1 MFKWIDM
8 KRKQKELLNLMAKMK
23 MERYYLVDM
32 KEFTNRYRLI
42 IGIYAGGSISEFTK
56 HKEELDNWLGCI
68 SRITPIRFTNT
79 FIMDCCTVDVGKYE
93 FKPVKTKPTQLYIGK
108 TFFNENY
115 FIDITKDPHLAIF
128 GMTGSGKSM
137 LLAIV
142 LTNLIYNHSKEIELY
157 LCQTH
162 KRDLDL
168 FKYCSCVK
176 LNCYTSQETKFVL
189 EKALKCIQDRSI
201 KFAELGIKDIT
212 QYNRVNGHKMKRKFY
227 IFEEISLYT
236 PSETDNDDEYALKE
250 IVWRL
255 LLNILKLGRSAG
267 IHVIMLSQRST
278 VSNLGGKNGDV
289 KSNLTK
295 ITFYQNSN
303 TNSQNVLDTN
313 DATRL
318 DNLECCVL
326 DTKGITVI
334 KVPYVDEDM
343 TILHK
348 YVPEMHIFG
357 MKTVN
362 NNNVNFKKQ
371 VEYVNFSQENT
382 KKTTTNSNKLLKIE
396 QKTQKNDEKQSKIV
410 NNSNNSNKLL
420 KKGVICDE

>member
-1 MFKWIDM
+1 M
-8 KRKQKELLNLMAKMK
+8 KK
-23 MERYYLVDM
+23 
-32 KEFTNRYRLI
+32 F
-42 IGIYAGGSISEFTK
+42 
-56 HKEELDNWLGCI
+56 
-68 SRITPIRFTNT
+68 IR
-79 FIMDCCTVDVGKYE
+79 G
-93 FKPVKTKPTQLYIGK
+93 
-108 TFFNENY
+108 
-115 FIDITKDPHLAIF
+115 
-128 GMTGSGKSM
+128 
-137 LLAIV
+137 
-142 LTNLIYNHSKEIELY
+142 
-157 LCQTH
+157 
-162 KRDLDL
+162 
-168 FKYCSCVK
+168 
-176 LNCYTSQETKFVL
+176 
-189 EKALKCIQDRSI
+189 
-201 KFAELGIKDIT
+201 
-212 QYNRVNGHKMKRKFY
+212 
-227 IFEEISLYT
+227 
-236 PSETDNDDEYALKE
+236 
-250 IVWRL
+250 

-357 MKTVN
+357 VKTVN
-362 NNNVNFKKQ
+362 KNNVNFKKQ
-371 VEYVNFSQENT
+371 PNFSQENT
-382 KKTTTNSNKLLKIE
+382 IKTTTNSNKLLKNE
-396 QKTQKNDEKQSKIV
+396 QKTQKNDKNSTEFNEKHVKIV
-410 NNSNNSNKLL
+410 